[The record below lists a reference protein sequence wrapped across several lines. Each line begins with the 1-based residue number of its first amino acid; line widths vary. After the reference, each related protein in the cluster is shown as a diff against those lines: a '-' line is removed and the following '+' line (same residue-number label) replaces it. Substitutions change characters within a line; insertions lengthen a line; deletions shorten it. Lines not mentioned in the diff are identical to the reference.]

1 MVASNEFE
9 ERSGWMKASLPM
21 PKTDLWSKNT
31 VSSLICLCYTSLVT
45 IPEPLNLETWKYA
58 GADSYSRNVYI
69 RGKLVLKDIERQ
81 VGTKA
86 MNNIMSSY
94 ARKFRFQH
102 PATSDFQKVVEKVT
116 KKSWQRSIS
125 MITFMVMERLTSQ

>member
-1 MVASNEFE
+1 MNSRRPWLDESFTSYAEDRLMEQEYGIKSN
-9 ERSGWMKASLPM
+9 LP
-21 PKTDLWSKNT
+21 LH
-31 VSSLICLCYTSLVT
+31 TSLVT

-116 KKSWQRSIS
+116 KKSWRVL
-125 MITFMVMERLTSQ
+125 FR